1 MMIKLELLINPDK
14 DIKKTCICNYNNPSC
29 DKGYRGECERLN
41 VLYDP
46 YSDIEGCMKHDSYK
60 RVGRRLRQR

>member
-1 MMIKLELLINPDK
+1 MIKLELLVSPNK

-46 YSDIEGCMKHDSYK
+46 YEDIEECMGHSSYK
-60 RVGRRLRQR
+60 RVNRRYRQR